1 MESQEL
7 VFSDGLFLSVDN
19 TGRKRG
25 VLTMRMVSYS
35 YTKYRVRIRRLEN
48 LMHLILT
55 MIVSSSALS
64 WCFHGSSLVPITK
77 WFIIDLSHKTRILW
91 DTYT

>member
-1 MESQEL
+1 M
-7 VFSDGLFLSVDN
+7 FSDGLFLSVDN

-35 YTKYRVRIRRLEN
+35 DTKYRVRIRRLEK

-55 MIVSSSALS
+55 MTVSSSALS
-64 WCFHGSSLVPITK
+64 DVFMIRL
-77 WFIIDLSHKTRILW
+77 
-91 DTYT
+91 